1 VPGTGLTKHKPRVY
15 DCSIT
20 EWGSFMPITPFLD
33 NGRFDPEAT
42 RIMGVAFEWFGW
54 PSGLRTRGDLAN
66 EVVARRIIEL
76 AKTGERNPDLLCERA
91 LKEIRARR
99 V

>member
-1 VPGTGLTKHKPRVY
+1 VY

-54 PSGLRTRGDLAN
+54 PSGLRTGAIY

-76 AKTGERNPDLLCERA
+76 AKTGERNRDLLCERA